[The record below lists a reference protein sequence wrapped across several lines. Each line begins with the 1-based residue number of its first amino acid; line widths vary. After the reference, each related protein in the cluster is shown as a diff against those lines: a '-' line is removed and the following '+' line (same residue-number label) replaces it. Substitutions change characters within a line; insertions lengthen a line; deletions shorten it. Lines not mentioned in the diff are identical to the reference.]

1 MSNNVE
7 VFARK
12 ASGLT
17 REAGMLDTT
26 YFAIMNNAVP
36 VSIWFV
42 IGAYSWLPG
51 ANLTLACLITLIC
64 VVFGFAVVWGMLGG
78 SMPRSGGSYVYNSRI
93 IHPIIGLGVSFC
105 NGGFVM
111 LAWIWVLAPWVG
123 EVGLPIMAGCLGID
137 PASVEYFTS
146 GFGLYIVATIVNVSA
161 FLVCLLGMRAYFTI
175 QKVFVTWSLIGAIIA
190 GVIITITS
198 HESFVAIW
206 NSEAAKFSSLDFNAV
221 IRGASEQME
230 GIPETWNWSST
241 LGLLLPVTW
250 VAIYG
255 YIIAFIGGEVKSPRK
270 NIFRANILNVV
281 VCVVFLMW
289 IGLAYQKMLGW
300 DGIHAFAWLQEE
312 GLEGYTVPMYVTYIN
327 LASMIV
333 GYNKLLGFIMA
344 GAFIVADWLWIVFS
358 YIAFSRA
365 AFAWGMDGL
374 GPRWFTDIS
383 AKVNQPTKLLVV
395 MLILSQIALTQYA
408 WNPEILGSISVEVL
422 QLISVFGFTAIS
434 LMIFPF
440 VKKANHIWNASPYKD
455 WKILGIPTA
464 TLSGALALIY
474 VILLVYAY
482 YITEAFA
489 FMYTAWTAIYLIVWA
504 ASIAWYFVWK
514 RIRAKEGIDITMA
527 FKEIPPE

>member
-1 MSNNVE
+1 MANVE

-51 ANLTLACLITLIC
+51 ANLTLACMITLFFVC
-64 VVFGFAVVWGMLGG
+64 FGFAMVWGMLGG

-111 LAWIWVLAPWVG
+111 IAWIWVLAPWIG

-137 PASVEYFTS
+137 PASVEWATS
-146 GFGLYIVATIVNVSA
+146 GIGLYLVSTVVNLSA
-161 FLVCLLGMRAYFTI
+161 FFVSLAGMRMFFTV
-175 QKVFVTWSLIGAIIA
+175 QKVFVTWSLLGTIIA
-190 GVIITITS
+190 GVIITSTS
-198 HESFVAIW
+198 HESFVALW
-206 NSEAAKFSSLDFNAV
+206 NNYAAEMGSLDFNAV
-221 IRGASEQME
+221 IQGASAEMG

-281 VCVVFLMW
+281 VCIFFLMW
-289 IGLAYQKMLGW
+289 VGLAYEKLLGW
-300 DGIHAFAWLQEE
+300 EGLHAFSWLQEE
-312 GLEGYTVPMYVTYIN
+312 GLEGYAFPFDATYIGV
-327 LASMIV
+327 ASMIV
-333 GYNKLLGFIMA
+333 GFNKILGFIMA
-344 GAFIVADWLWIVFS
+344 GAFIVADWLWITFS

-374 GPRWFTDIS
+374 GPKWFTDIS
-383 AKVNQPTKLLVV
+383 PKYNQPAKLLVTV
-395 MLILSQIALTQYA
+395 LILSQIALTQYA
-408 WNPEILGSISVEVL
+408 WNPEVLGSISVEVL

-434 LMIFPF
+434 LMIFPY
-440 VKKANHIWNASPYKD
+440 VKKSKHIWDASPYKD
-455 WKILGIPTA
+455 WKIAGIPIA
-464 TLSGALALIY
+464 TISGFVALAY
-474 VILLVYAY
+474 VFILVYSY
-482 YITEAFA
+482 YIQEAFA
-489 FMYTAWTAIYLIVWA
+489 FMHTYWTAIYIIVWGA
-504 ASIAWYFVWK
+504 AIIWYFAFK
-514 RIRAKEGIDITMA
+514 QIRMKEGIDITLA